1 MSETRDMGLSSNSNH
16 YKYSPCSKMKSWIL
30 STRLPVIL
38 AVSVLF
44 LTTSVLLLYLLFGH
58 WLIETMYQ
66 RKTVQ
71 LLNKLITGQQ
81 YHTVDHY
88 LMWGDVWIV
97 KYALYTLLLCLFLRV
112 ASRDVTEACHPC

>member
-1 MSETRDMGLSSNSNH
+1 
-16 YKYSPCSKMKSWIL
+16 MKSWIL

-71 LLNKLITGQQ
+71 LLTKLITGQQ